1 LVADQQAV
9 ILVKL
14 QMAAAAAVQAELLR
28 NKFI

>member
-1 LVADQQAV
+1 VADQQAV

-14 QMAAAAAVQAELLR
+14 QMVVVAAVQAELLR